1 MTVAQAGRQDAWMR
15 RFRDGSDAYRAW
27 LKLTFEGTIS
37 TGWQHG
43 DSPMDDYPDDW
54 RAYEERCF
62 LLGALCQRAGED
74 LASYSDQAAGYGLYF
89 TFSNASSSTS
99 EALTEQTVERDLRV
113 AAIRSLPILYRDFF
127 AVRFPTGQWEDRPG
141 PLADC
146 LYMLWDM
153 AAFGYDLTIEQMSDI
168 GEDLLDVLADILAIE
183 NVACTQSAL
192 HGLNHMVP
200 KSARAS
206 KVIDEWLTAHP
217 SISKELRAEA
227 LAAREGLSM

>member
-1 MTVAQAGRQDAWMR
+1 MTVAQAGRQDAWMQ
-15 RFRDGSDAYRAW
+15 RFREGSDAYRAW
-27 LKLTFEGTIS
+27 LKLTFEGSIS

-43 DSPMDDYPDDW
+43 DSDPDDYPDNGWPD
-54 RAYEERCF
+54 EERCF

-74 LASYSDQAAGYGLYF
+74 LARYSDQAAGYGLYF
-89 TFSNASSSTS
+89 TFSNACSRMS

-127 AVRFPTGQWEDRPG
+127 AVRFPTGQLDDRPG

-153 AAFGYDLTIEQMSDI
+153 AAFGFDLTDEQMSDI
-168 GEDLLDVLADILAIE
+168 GEDLLDVLAAILAME

-192 HGLNHMVP
+192 HGLNHKAS

-206 KVIDEWLTAHP
+206 KVIDEWLKAHP
-217 SISKELRAEA
+217 SISEELRAEA
-227 LAAREGLSM
+227 LAARGGLSM